1 MIGLI
6 SYFALFT
13 LCNSFASFQWLNKII
28 NYSIPSANLSKNIIP
43 VVSCEKKNIK
53 KPLEPG
59 WYDREIPRY
68 IEDDNY
74 TTVRISVPTKP
85 LSPLKFEEQR
95 AFKYRII
102 CALIE

>member
-1 MIGLI
+1 MIRWI

-13 LCNSFASFQWLNKII
+13 LCNSFVSFQWLNKII
-28 NYSIPSANLSKNIIP
+28 NYSTPSANLSKNFIP
-43 VVSCEKKNIK
+43 VVK

-59 WYDREIPRY
+59 WYDGEIPWD

-74 TTVRISVPTKP
+74 TTVRITTPTKP
-85 LSPLKFEEQR
+85 ISPLKFEEQR

>member
-1 MIGLI
+1 MIRWI

-13 LCNSFASFQWLNKII
+13 ACNSFASFQWLNKII
-28 NYSIPSANLSKNIIP
+28 NYSIPAANLSKNIIP
-43 VVSCEKKNIK
+43 VVSGEKKIK

-59 WYDREIPRY
+59 WYDGEIPWD

-74 TTVRISVPTKP
+74 TTARISLPTKP
-85 LSPLKFEEQR
+85 ITPLKFEEQN

-102 CALIE
+102 CAVIE